1 MRAIISTL
9 VPGPINVR
17 DKPVIL
23 SQRQVVSQLQ
33 GYKQWTQSQVENK
46 LQSLSSDSNFLEESL
61 VGSAQVG
68 EERTAQP
75 LVQSIDSFHA
85 QNEHFHRNKTI
96 RGRKH
101 PCGRTGSSQ
110 RNVAE

>member
-17 DKPVIL
+17 DKPVTL

-33 GYKQWTQSQVENK
+33 GYKQWAQSQVENK

-68 EERTAQP
+68 EERTAATP
-75 LVQSIDSFHA
+75 GPINRLFSCPKWAF
-85 QNEHFHRNKTI
+85 
-96 RGRKH
+96 
-101 PCGRTGSSQ
+101 SQ
-110 RNVAE
+110 K